1 MIQLIPG
8 WGGAGWGVAG
18 PEADRHS
25 GRGGRVGSSLWA
37 RHLYLFRQGAPFTEE
52 SQVCRAA
59 DRMTSRFPP
68 GSQGLQVYL
77 LPRAADSCPKHPLPV
92 NIPIT
97 PNRGCPRTTLRLNV
111 T

>member
-1 MIQLIPG
+1 MWQARRQTDTVEG
-8 WGGAGWGVAG
+8 VGALA
-18 PEADRHS
+18 ACC
-25 GRGGRVGSSLWA
+25 GRGTYISLGKG
-37 RHLYLFRQGAPFTEE
+37 HLSRKRR
-52 SQVCRAA
+52 QVCRAA

>member
-52 SQVCRAA
+52 
-59 DRMTSRFPP
+59 TP
-68 GSQGLQVYL
+68 GLQGGGQDDLSVPAR
-77 LPRAADSCPKHPLPV
+77 LPGAASLSPAQ
-92 NIPIT
+92 
-97 PNRGCPRTTLRLNV
+97 GS
-111 T
+111 